1 VPQPPRQS
9 LTCDGEVRTSDKDDA
24 EQTGNRARPGT
35 AGCFSCVVDENPRFH
50 LEAIRWYATLTT
62 LAGVAPG
69 DLVVHVVGDERS
81 DALNDLRRRGVTIRP
96 VPAFDPR
103 SPHCNKISG
112 AQDLADDPPEG
123 LAVLCDTDIVVLD
136 DPRSIDVPADSVA
149 AKVVDAPVPPLEVLQ
164 AVFDA
169 SGLDAPPTVALPWGT
184 NERTLTGNSNGGLY
198 LIPGRL
204 LPPVVSAW
212 SHWARWLLDRA
223 ELLGRWAVHVDQ
235 VSMALALTATGT
247 RSTALDVRWNTPTHD
262 PTRIPRDAPE
272 PSVIHYHQQVDLDGH
287 LLTTGVPSIDR
298 RIATA
303 NRVIDE
309 LWPNGLP
316 SSTYQ
321 EWLATKETGS
331 PSGGDRKRPS
341 RPNQLLQ
348 RGRRIMTIGKKEQ
361 Q

>member
-1 VPQPPRQS
+1 
-9 LTCDGEVRTSDKDDA
+9 
-24 EQTGNRARPGT
+24 
-35 AGCFSCVVDENPRFH
+35 
-50 LEAIRWYATLTT
+50 
-62 LAGVAPG
+62 
-69 DLVVHVVGDERS
+69 
-81 DALNDLRRRGVTIRP
+81 
-96 VPAFDPR
+96 
-103 SPHCNKISG
+103 
-112 AQDLADDPPEG
+112 
-123 LAVLCDTDIVVLD
+123 
-136 DPRSIDVPADSVA
+136 
-149 AKVVDAPVPPLEVLQ
+149 
-164 AVFDA
+164 
-169 SGLDAPPTVALPWGT
+169 
-184 NERTLTGNSNGGLY
+184 
-198 LIPGRL
+198 
-204 LPPVVSAW
+204 
-212 SHWARWLLDRA
+212 LLDRA